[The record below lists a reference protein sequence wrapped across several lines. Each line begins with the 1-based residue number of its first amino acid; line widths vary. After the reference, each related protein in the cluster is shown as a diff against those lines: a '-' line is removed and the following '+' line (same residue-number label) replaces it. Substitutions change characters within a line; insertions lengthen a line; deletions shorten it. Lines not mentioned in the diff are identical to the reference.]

1 MSVLVTTDSD
11 APALADMWSIS
22 GQLLHT
28 PLYRRTHAALL
39 AAAIGDHDVALLDA
53 ACGTGFPLLELHRMG
68 FTDLTGA
75 DADADL
81 LARFRA
87 AIAADAALCDWQPDL
102 IIARWQEL
110 PQRIAR
116 RYDVVLNVDAAIGF
130 MDSWLPGEMRA
141 GEAAILARVT
151 EVLRNFHAVT
161 RPGGRF
167 FIGLQKN
174 NHKGNRYYPM
184 FVGRMQLGGIEAE
197 AHWNMSYDWQRRIKT
212 WVNVV
217 TEGGRTH
224 EQTRYSYLFDLAELA
239 DLLRAAG
246 FASVEQLPTPDAL
259 YEDILMARRGPL

>member
-1 MSVLVTTDSD
+1 MTALVTTESD
-11 APALADMWSIS
+11 APKLADMWSIS

-28 PLYRRTHAALL
+28 PSYRRTHAALL
-39 AAAIGDHDVALLDA
+39 ADAIGDRGQAVLDA
-53 ACGTGFPLLELHRMG
+53 ACGTGFPLIELCRMG
-68 FTDLTGA
+68 FTDLSGA

-87 AIAADAALCDWQPDL
+87 AIAADATLHDWQPDL
-102 IIARWQEL
+102 VLARWQEL

-116 RYDVVLNVDAAIGF
+116 RYDVVLNIDAAIGF
-130 MDSWLPGEMRA
+130 MDSWLPGEMRV
-141 GEAAILARVT
+141 GEAAIFARVT
-151 EVLRNFHAVT
+151 EVLRNFHSMT

-174 NHKGNRYYPM
+174 NHKGNRYHPM

-217 TEGGRTH
+217 TAGGRTYR
-224 EQTRYSYLFDLAELA
+224 QTRHSYLFDLAELA
-239 DLLRAAG
+239 GLLRAAG
-246 FASVEQLPTPDAL
+246 FASVEQLPTPDGL
-259 YEDILMARRGPL
+259 YEDILIARRAPL

>member
-1 MSVLVTTDSD
+1 MTALIMTDSD
-11 APALADMWSIS
+11 APNLADMWSIS

-28 PLYRRTHAALL
+28 PSYRQAHAALL
-39 AAAIGDHDVALLDA
+39 ADAIHDRHQSILDA
-53 ACGTGFPLLELHRMG
+53 ACGTGFPLLELRRMG
-68 FTDLTGA
+68 FADLTGA

-81 LARFRA
+81 LARFRT
-87 AIAADAALCDWQPDL
+87 AIAEDATLRAWQPDL
-102 IIARWQEL
+102 ILARWQEL

-116 RYDVVLNVDAAIGF
+116 CFDVVLNVDAAIGF
-130 MDSWLPGEMRA
+130 MDSWLPGEMRV
-141 GEAAILARVT
+141 GEAAVFARVS

-184 FVGRMQLGGIEAE
+184 FVGRMQLGEIEAE

-217 TEGGRTH
+217 TAGGRTY
-224 EQTRYSYLFDLAELA
+224 EQTRHSYLFDLAELA
-239 DLLRAAG
+239 DLLRTAG
-246 FASVEQLPTPDAL
+246 FAAVEQLPTPDAL
-259 YEDILMARRGPL
+259 YEDILIARRAPL